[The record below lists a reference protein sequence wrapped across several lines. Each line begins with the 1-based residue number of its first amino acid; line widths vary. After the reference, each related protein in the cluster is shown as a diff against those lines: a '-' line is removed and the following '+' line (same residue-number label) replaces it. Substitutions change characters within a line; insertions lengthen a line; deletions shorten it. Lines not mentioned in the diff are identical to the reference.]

1 MNRRE
6 IRTMK
11 KPALTFELIF
21 VYIFISIFLFGC
33 NRNSE
38 PKPPPVP
45 VPEAPEATPDKPPG
59 SVSNFEK
66 SWIGKHVKSGM
77 VVADIGCGG
86 GRLTFL
92 MAKEAKKKG
101 KVYALDID
109 DKVLIQIK
117 RKVIDK
123 QINQYRNV
131 TVKKNTLSSTTLPSD
146 SVDLSFIVASLWHAR
161 IPLEAETKQ
170 MLKSIF
176 DTTKPGGELHVIN
189 GPFPPNEIINEN
201 ETTAIVNNFSQAGF
215 MLKKKPFVKENHR
228 LILLKKP
235 NG

>member
-1 MNRRE
+1 
-6 IRTMK
+6 MK
-11 KPALTFELIF
+11 KTTPAIELILVIIF
-21 VYIFISIFLFGC
+21 VAANLFGC
-33 NRNSE
+33 NRSPE
-38 PKPPPVP
+38 PKPPVEVVP
-45 VPEAPEATPDKPPG
+45 SAPEQTSEKPPG
-59 SVSNFEK
+59 SVSDFEK

-109 DKVLIQIK
+109 DKVLIQVK
-117 RKVIDK
+117 RKVLDE
-123 QINQYRNV
+123 QINRYKNV
-131 TVKKNTLSSTTLPSD
+131 IVKKNTLSNTTLPSD

-161 IPLEAETKQ
+161 LPLEAETKR

-201 ETTAIVNNFSQAGF
+201 ETTAIVNNFSEAGF
-215 MLKKKPFVKENHR
+215 VLKKEPFKKENHR